1 MRADEDGG
9 ASRGRGALF
18 HGKPAGAAPRAGA
31 AKTTVEPVA

>member
-18 HGKPAGAAPRAGA
+18 HGKPAEVVPCAAASATGG
-31 AKTTVEPVA
+31 TVG